1 MILSPSLLSA
11 DFSCLGQVLGE
22 LEQAG
27 VRWLHLDVM
36 DGAFVPNITFGQSVI
51 AALRGKSR
59 LFFYVD
65 IIVDAPSRYIAA
77 FAKAGADLIVIRAEA
92 ETHLQRALAAIRE
105 QGCRA
110 GVALNPST
118 DPAFLKWLT
127 DDLDLVLL
135 MSVNPG
141 FSGQAFIPATIE
153 KIRAVRDLLDGN
165 GGENIPI
172 QVDGGVVSLSGAGQ
186 TSLSPVPRFS
196 NIRLFL
202 SAIRIFLTLPV
213 KRRVNIRVLHRLCA
227 VSGSLAGNSCEKER
241 GELHANS

>member
-51 AALRGKSR
+51 AALRSKSR
-59 LFFYVD
+59 LFFDVHM
-65 IIVDAPSRYIAA
+65 IDAPSRYIAS
-77 FAKAGADLIVIRAEA
+77 FAKAGADLIVIHAEA

-153 KIRAVRDLLDGN
+153 KIRAVRDLLDEN
-165 GGENIPI
+165 SGENIPI
-172 QVDGGVVSLSGAGQ
+172 QVDGGVCPENIGGLIRSGAD
-186 TSLSPVPRFS
+186 VF
-196 NIRLFL
+196 
-202 SAIRIFLTLPV
+202 
-213 KRRVNIRVLHRLCA
+213 
-227 VSGSLAGNSCEKER
+227 VSGSAFFKHPPFSQRHQDFIDAAREAEGQYPRPASLVCSQWKPR
-241 GELHANS
+241 G

>member
-1 MILSPSLLSA
+1 MKKTLREVAKDRIIIL
-11 DFSCLGQVLGE
+11 
-22 LEQAG
+22 
-27 VRWLHLDVM
+27 
-36 DGAFVPNITFGQSVI
+36 DGAMGTMIQQYGLEEEDFRGYRYRKTPGMMKGNNDMLVLTRPDVI
-51 AALRGKSR
+51 E
-59 LFFYVD
+59 D
-65 IIVDAPSRYIAA
+65 IHRKYLE
-77 FAKAGADLIVIRAEA
+77 AGADLIVIHAEA

-172 QVDGGVVSLSGAGQ
+172 QVDGGVCPENIGELTRSGAD
-186 TSLSPVPRFS
+186 VF
-196 NIRLFL
+196 
-202 SAIRIFLTLPV
+202 
-213 KRRVNIRVLHRLCA
+213 
-227 VSGSLAGNSCEKER
+227 VSGSAFFKHPPFPQRHQDFLDAASEAEGQYPRPASLVCSQWKPR
-241 GELHANS
+241 G

>member
-59 LFFYVD
+59 LFFDVHMM
-65 IIVDAPSRYIAA
+65 VDAPSRYIAS
-77 FAKAGADLIVIRAEA
+77 FAKAGADLIVIHAEA

-110 GVALNPST
+110 GVALNP
-118 DPAFLKWLT
+118 FLKWLT

-141 FSGQAFIPATIE
+141 FSGQAIIPATIE

-172 QVDGGVVSLSGAGQ
+172 QVDGGVCPENIGELIRSGAD
-186 TSLSPVPRFS
+186 VF
-196 NIRLFL
+196 
-202 SAIRIFLTLPV
+202 
-213 KRRVNIRVLHRLCA
+213 
-227 VSGSLAGNSCEKER
+227 VSGSAFVKHPPFPQRYQDFLDAASEAEGQYPRPASLVCSQWKPR
-241 GELHANS
+241 G